1 VDRERI
7 FVGLNPEQRRAVEAV
22 RGPVCIL
29 AGAGSGKTTTITRRV
44 ANQVASGA
52 FGAEEILAV
61 TFTDKAATE
70 MRQRLIAL
78 GADGVTAR
86 TFHSA
91 ALSQLRSL
99 GGDPGKI
106 FPSKALALRQIG
118 NTLPPPYKFRP
129 AGDLA
134 TEVEW
139 AKNRRL
145 TPDTYLGGLGEH
157 EPPIPSDLMQRVFRR
172 YEAQKAER
180 DYVDFEDLLEL
191 TIRLFDEVP
200 AALAEVRERY
210 RSFTVDE
217 YQDVNLLQQT
227 LLDRWLGDRD
237 ELCAVGDDYQ
247 SIYAFTGA
255 TPDYLLALPRRFPR
269 AVVVRLESNYRS
281 SPEVLALANR
291 IVPALGGA
299 EKVLRATLGPGPE
312 PLIRSFQ
319 ARAEETAF
327 VVDRVRALHGEG
339 VPLEEIAVLCRTNA
353 RLADFEEP
361 LHEAGIPFQ
370 GAALLGREAARQLL
384 KRLRKAD
391 STEVGSVVRGY
402 AEEAG
407 WVERPPEKLGE
418 REMVRQADL
427 GRLVRLA
434 AEFDDGVRTARDF
447 VSDLE
452 ERFSSTGAE
461 RRGVHLLTLH
471 GTKGLEFEAVFIP
484 RVEERELP
492 IRQAKKPTEIAEERR
507 LLYVGLTRAKRHLAV
522 TWSGRASRFLA
533 ELGVQAQPAR
543 SARPAEPDDPL
554 YAALK
559 RWRLERATEDDLP
572 AYVVFHNSTLAEIAG
587 RRPRDLSELGSVSGV
602 GPAKLQR
609 YGSDVLRV
617 IAASREQEVEQK
629 GWIAAD
635 AVA

>member
-1 VDRERI
+1 MDRERI
-7 FVGLNPEQRRAVEAV
+7 FAGLNPEQRRAVEAV

-44 ANQVASGA
+44 ANQVAAGA
-52 FGAEEILAV
+52 FAADEILAV
-61 TFTDKAATE
+61 TFTDKAASE
-70 MRQRLIAL
+70 MRHRLAAL
-78 GADGVTAR
+78 GVDGVTAR

-91 ALSQLRSL
+91 ALSQLRAL

-118 NTLPPPYKFRP
+118 NMLPPPFKFRP

-145 TPDTYLGGLGEH
+145 TPDTYLDGLGEH
-157 EPPIPSDLMQRVFRR
+157 VPPIPPDLMLRVFRR
-172 YEAQKAER
+172 YEQQKAER

-200 AALAEVRERY
+200 AALAKVRGRY
-210 RSFTVDE
+210 RAFTVDE

-227 LLDRWLGDRD
+227 LLDRWLGDSA

-255 TPDYLLALPRRFPR
+255 TPQYLLGLPRRFPG
-269 AVVVRLESNYRS
+269 AIVVRLESNYRS
-281 SPEVLALANR
+281 SPEVLGLANR

-299 EKVLRATLGPGPE
+299 EKVLRATLDSGPE
-312 PLIRSFQ
+312 PALRSFQ
-319 ARAEETAF
+319 TRADETAF
-327 VVDRVRALHGEG
+327 VVERVRALHAEG
-339 VPLEEIAVLCRTNA
+339 VALEEIAVLCRTNA

-361 LHEAGIPFQ
+361 FHEAKIPFQ

-391 STEVGSVVRGY
+391 STEVAVVVRGY

-418 REMVRQADL
+418 RELVRQSDL

-434 AEFDDGVRTARDF
+434 AEFDDGERTTREF
-447 VSDLE
+447 VADLE
-452 ERFSSTGAE
+452 ERFGSTGAE

-471 GTKGLEFEAVFIP
+471 GAKGLEFEAVFIP

-492 IRQAKKPTEIAEERR
+492 IRQAKKPGEIAEERR

-522 TWSGRASRFLA
+522 TWSGRPSRFLG
-533 ELGVQAQPAR
+533 ELGVE
-543 SARPAEPDDPL
+543 SRPVRAAEPDDPL

-587 RRPRDLSELGSVSGV
+587 RRPRDLSELSAVPGV
-602 GPAKLQR
+602 GPTKLQR
-609 YGSDVLRV
+609 YGQDVL
-617 IAASREQEVEQK
+617 
-629 GWIAAD
+629 
-635 AVA
+635 AVLSTA